1 MTRGM
6 IEVVQ
11 IRGID
16 VKVGDV
22 VHARPDEML
31 GWFLVDKVAALP
43 NGMIAVTDESEINGF
58 LAEPLGIVGLQIM
71 VPLVGASHPPAP
83 GHGPA
88 SASDQAK
95 EAAEAA
101 DAEAAAQ
108 EAQEAQQ
115 AQQAPAPQAPAE
127 QAVPA
132 APPAAVA
139 QPAPANE
146 AAPAEAAAPE
156 AAGSSLFA

>member
-71 VPLVGASHPPAP
+71 VPLAGASHPPAP

-101 DAEAAAQ
+101 AQ
-108 EAQEAQQ
+108 E

>member
-88 SASDQAK
+88 SAYDQAK

-108 EAQEAQQ
+108 QAQE